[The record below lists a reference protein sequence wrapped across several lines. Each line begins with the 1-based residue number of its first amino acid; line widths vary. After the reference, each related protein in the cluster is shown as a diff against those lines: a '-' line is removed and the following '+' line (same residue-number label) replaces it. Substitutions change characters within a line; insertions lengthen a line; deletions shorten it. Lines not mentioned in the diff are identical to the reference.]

1 MTILRCKDVTAS
13 FNRRSASLKAD
24 AIKHGMTITSE
35 WLVDGLECFHAAAPQ
50 EKLKVGL
57 GLFAEA
63 GACVY
68 GAPRV
73 WFAIPGAGRDTETVF
88 LPKLAKQ

>member
-1 MTILRCKDVTAS
+1 
-13 FNRRSASLKAD
+13 
-24 AIKHGMTITSE
+24 MTITSE
-35 WLVDGLECFHAAAPQ
+35 WHVDGLECFHATTPQ
-50 EKLKVGL
+50 EKLQVGL

-63 GACVY
+63 GAYVN

-73 WFAIPGAGRDTETVF
+73 WFAIPGAGRDAETVF